1 MEDRVQYTKQS
12 FAFKTSA
19 RLGRP
24 RAPHRRARRAIV
36 GQTTTPKEPPCP
48 SSVFDQDA
56 LIEQFAQASARQG
69 EALRKAV
76 QEATLKALQ
85 GRELTLKNI
94 KDVVKQVSGAVA
106 QGAGQNPMGAAQME
120 PLLAK
125 AVAGMDAALLQA
137 VEANRRALQQ
147 LMEYGAGLRENQVKK
162 AMSDI
167 ENMEDMF
174 FTTVRK
180 AVADGAGPLQGAW
193 TQVLDKMQMK
203 GSGTGAHATQ
213 TIEQLTE
220 QAQTALREGRAMGM
234 KAAQTLLD
242 SYAALASGVLIG
254 MSQGM
259 QGDAGEA
266 SAKATKQPNP
276 KAPAAAR
283 LTAPGGR
290 TSGARTPCSCRTS
303 TKISQ
308 VARKIAAITGP
319 MTKPF
324 RPNAARPP
332 SVAISTR

>member
-1 MEDRVQYTKQS
+1 M
-12 FAFKTSA
+12 
-19 RLGRP
+19 
-24 RAPHRRARRAIV
+24 
-36 GQTTTPKEPPCP
+36 PKFG
-48 SSVFDQDA
+48 FDQDA

-94 KDVVKQVSGAVA
+94 KDVVKQVSGAAA
-106 QGAGQNPMGAAQME
+106 QGAGQNSMGAAQME

-147 LMEYGAGLRENQVKK
+147 LMDYGAGLRENQVKK

-167 ENMEDMF
+167 EHMEDMF

-180 AVADGAGPLQGAW
+180 AVAGGAGPLQGAW
-193 TQVLDKMQMK
+193 TQVLDKMQVK

-213 TIEQLTE
+213 TLEQLTE

-259 QGDAGEA
+259 QGDAAGGDA
-266 SAKATKQPNP
+266 AKAK
-276 KAPAAAR
+276 K
-283 LTAPGGR
+283 
-290 TSGARTPCSCRTS
+290 
-303 TKISQ
+303 
-308 VARKIAAITGP
+308 RK
-319 MTKPF
+319 
-324 RPNAARPP
+324 
-332 SVAISTR
+332 

>member
-1 MEDRVQYTKQS
+1 M
-12 FAFKTSA
+12 
-19 RLGRP
+19 
-24 RAPHRRARRAIV
+24 
-36 GQTTTPKEPPCP
+36 PK
-48 SSVFDQDA
+48 FGIDQDA
-56 LIEQFAQASARQG
+56 LIEQFAEASTRQG

-94 KDVVKQVSGAVA
+94 KDVVKQVSGAAA
-106 QGAGQNPMGAAQME
+106 QGAGQNPLGAAQME

-147 LMEYGAGLRENQVKK
+147 LMDYGAGLRETQVKK

-167 ENMEDMF
+167 EHMEDMF

-180 AVADGAGPLQGAW
+180 AVAGGAGPLQGAW
-193 TQVLDKMQMK
+193 TQVLDKMQVK

-220 QAQTALREGRAMGM
+220 QAQTALREGRAMGL

-259 QGDAGEA
+259 QGDAGEGE
-266 SAKATKQPNP
+266 AKP
-276 KAPAAAR
+276 KR
-283 LTAPGGR
+283 
-290 TSGARTPCSCRTS
+290 
-303 TKISQ
+303 
-308 VARKIAAITGP
+308 RK
-319 MTKPF
+319 
-324 RPNAARPP
+324 
-332 SVAISTR
+332 